1 MDLQLWEESERVK
14 KSSPCDEEMPEIQS
28 IFFCQGWQ
36 RLRLTHGFP
45 LIVWGE
51 AKLWSSFPLS
61 CVIYWQKWWFIMF
74 FLCLNPQ
81 RTAWQR
87 WVTSCPFSLKFLAV
101 QKNPVPWFYPLF
113 IYLFI
118 DVVVVFWATALAK
131 YEFHQKL
138 LSLKITF
145 LICLNTLQPKKYN
158 IFCQRA
164 LKLNMDVMNL

>member
-1 MDLQLWEESERVK
+1 MKRCRKYKAYFSVRAGRGSDW
-14 KSSPCDEEMPEIQS
+14 PM
-28 IFFCQGWQ
+28 
-36 RLRLTHGFP
+36 GFH
-45 LIVWGE
+45 
-51 AKLWSSFPLS
+51 WSSEVKPNSDPASLWA
-61 CVIYWQKWWFIMF
+61 VWFTDRNDGLLCF

-101 QKNPVPWFYPLF
+101 QKNPVSWFYPLF

-118 DVVVVFWATALAK
+118 DVVVIFWATALAK

-145 LICLNTLQPKKYN
+145 LICLNTLQPKIYN